1 MSATDDTLLSAT
13 ARGDG
18 EAFAAFFR
26 RHEPAVA
33 RFAIRRCDR
42 ADEVADAIAD
52 TFLVAL
58 RRAGSFDP
66 AQGDARP
73 WLLGIAQRVIG
84 GQRRSRMRR
93 VRLAGRAAALPT
105 YEPDEAERVDAAI
118 DAARRVDDLR
128 PRIDALPRRDR
139 QVLEL
144 VAYGDLEPHEA
155 AHALGISAN
164 AARLR
169 LARARRRLG
178 DTTTE
183 VSYAG

>member
-1 MSATDDTLLSAT
+1 VSATDDRLLSAT
-13 ARGDG
+13 SRGDG
-18 EAFAAFFR
+18 DAFAAFFR

-33 RFAIRRCDR
+33 RFAIRRCDS

-58 RRAGSFDP
+58 RRAGSYD
-66 AQGDARP
+66 ARQADARP

-84 GQRRSRMRR
+84 GQRRSRVRR
-93 VRLAGRAAALPT
+93 ARLIGRAATLPA

-118 DAARRVDDLR
+118 DAARRLDDLR

-139 QVLEL
+139 EVLEL
-144 VAYGDLEPHEA
+144 VAFADLEPHEA
-155 AHALGISAN
+155 ALALGISAN

-178 DTTTE
+178 EPMTE